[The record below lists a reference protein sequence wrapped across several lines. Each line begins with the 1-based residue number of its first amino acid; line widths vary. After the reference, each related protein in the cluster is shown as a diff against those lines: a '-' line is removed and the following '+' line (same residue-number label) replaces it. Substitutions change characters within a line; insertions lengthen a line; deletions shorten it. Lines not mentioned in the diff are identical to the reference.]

1 LDQPFDRVCSYV
13 VARCRSRK
21 AAPGSEKWISVTS
34 NRTSIFHG
42 RGLANGGYPVE
53 SVSRPKGV
61 TRGKQE
67 AKPRAKSSREP
78 GRDGKVARPEKGR
91 FSGPEDRRRSPGA
104 HRGFGHLAMEGTP
117 DRGRCSLFTGT
128 VDKRSW
134 RPSKAPR
141 KRGPRGPFGA
151 ESREATGVSEA
162 RSCESSRERERPDGD

>member
-1 LDQPFDRVCSYV
+1 MDQPFDRVCSYV

-53 SVSRPKGV
+53 SSLRPKGAV
-61 TRGKQE
+61 GRSRKRSRARRAVE
-67 AKPRAKSSREP
+67 NRVAMAKS
-78 GRDGKVARPEKGR
+78 RDRNKGR

-104 HRGFGHLAMEGTP
+104 HRGFGHLTMEGTP
-117 DRGRCSLFTGT
+117 DRGRCSPFTGI

-134 RPSKAPR
+134 RPSKVPR
-141 KRGPRGPFGA
+141 RRGPRGPFGA
-151 ESREATGVSEA
+151 ESKEATGVSEA
-162 RSCESSRERERPDGD
+162 RSCESSRGRERPDGD